1 MDRGWTPV
9 ALLMLL
15 EAASTLLQE
24 RSFVDIDWSDMNRTI
39 RECFLQTR
47 IHEGDVTA
55 LRGSLYQRP
64 LTCLNKLRQF
74 VYHDLS
80 HGRCDQGLR

>member
-1 MDRGWTPV
+1 MDRGWTPA
-9 ALLMLL
+9 ALLMLV

-24 RSFVDIDWSDMNRTI
+24 RSFVDIGWSDMNRTI
-39 RECFLQTR
+39 WECFLQTR

-64 LTCLNKLRQF
+64 LTCLNKVRQF
-74 VYHDLS
+74 VYVPRS
-80 HGRCDQGLR
+80 KSRPM